1 MKYRPF
7 DRRTRLLARRQW
19 TERERRIVWRG
30 LTGRMAIAIEP
41 LIGMGFMAFIGI
53 GIVWRAQHVP
63 ADATL
68 VKIAPIFGVGFL
80 LFLGYFVAVLVAP
93 FRAYLQTYQPIYVLD
108 GYVRYR
114 EPDEFSDADGRG
126 YVAALFP
133 DRSVA
138 CEWEWL
144 GKKPLVNATIPS
156 LIEFSTYAGI
166 HTIDGRSTGLLP
178 DGELPLLTVGMNQ
191 RRPRKGDAKGD

>member
-1 MKYRPF
+1 VKHQPF
-7 DRRTRLLARRQW
+7 DRRTRLLAQRPW

-30 LTGRMAIAIEP
+30 LTGRMSIAIEP
-41 LIGMGFMAFIGI
+41 LLGMGFMAFITW

-68 VKIAPIFGVGFL
+68 VKIAPIFGIGFL
-80 LFLGYFVAVLVAP
+80 LFLGYFVAVLVTP
-93 FRAYLQTYQPIYVLD
+93 FTAYLQTFKPIYVLD

-114 EPDEFSDADGRG
+114 EPDEHSEIDAMG

-138 CEWEWL
+138 CEWEWI
-144 GKKPLVNATIPS
+144 GKKHLVNATIPS

-166 HTIDGRSTGLLP
+166 HRIDGKATALLP
-178 DGELPLLTVGMNQ
+178 DEEMPLLAIGMNQ
-191 RRPRKGDAKGD
+191 RRPRG